1 MELQPSDILAAIL
14 DRQRRGKS
22 LSKAEKD
29 FLRNRDR
36 GWLGNAMDNIR
47 NALSNSVPAFLGR
60 AFRSL
65 TDPFRYAGEL
75 MFQGNPAG
83 RAAGLSNYWS
93 PNPITA
99 GGYTGK
105 GGGFPGRGPTASG
118 TITSAPRPVN
128 TPRVSRSPLGQP
140 QFKFPK
146 GSGGVRGMV
155 TQTADNAAVSALGR
169 KAANTM
175 GRKLGRAVPFVGAA
189 IAVADATSRI
199 SNGDYGGAILS
210 AASAIPGPLGWIALG
225 TQMVTDGLGA
235 TGNRREEYIIET
247 KTKDTFR
254 DEFQQMGGFDIEPG
268 DWGAAFLDELAKTN
282 QIKDDEKAIIAAV
295 FSGEDEGLMITDLQE
310 TLGKIMVRI
319 ANKEYKGKKPDVQE
333 TISEERKTNI
343 LKNLKNPVVLPES
356 KKKHKVKPGQRY
368 KGKTNFQGMDKLI
381 GDIKPQEPFK
391 KERSAWSKD
400 WQGYNAKLSQNKKN
414 QVLELVG
421 DGKHY
426 FDYMLNDSKIKN
438 AEEMEKFWGLHPE
451 LYSYVMGG
459 KKYKATRKEQVRG
472 DYLVFLTD
480 ENGEKTSM
488 LQSDISIKLE
498 EEHQKEMIAEYN
510 KTAEPTPF
518 LKDPLMKKVAKR
530 LKNEIDYPDKPA
542 KKGYPDEPPPKQ
554 VDGWHPEY
562 GKKYKYDKLDPVSA
576 VMMKRAP
583 TGDPE
588 IDANVKKAS
597 MKPKVEKKSS
607 NWREELEKENKLKN
621 ELSESDWTPVTSTI
635 ANRATQTFQHISG
648 TTATFAGLGGVE
660 VHPSTV
666 TIYGD
671 DVSTPS
677 YSDLALAGY
686 AKPLGMGRRDD
697 YEDVNPKLDAS
708 QEFAQNVG
716 ADVMM
721 NARVTGSGVSKE
733 KADEIIKFCLLYTSP
748 SPRDRT
754 RSRMP
759 SSA

>member
-1 MELQPSDILAAIL
+1 MSRKRNTFSKAVKHLKSSKIEEKLQTLNEIPTMNTSGLYDVVPGALSRTEIDKDNPTVPDYSTIDWDVDGEDGRDTSGLFDAEGNSLFAAPPGDNSYILGPMAAMYYTWAYPWTMVGYIRESDRRMVNLGRIDGKLSDWDGSSGNASSGSGTFYSYGQLTLEQAQWFRDVQKNPGATNDPATYNYRAFYPGPPSNTPDAFGRYYCITTGEPIATKDNEKEVNPMELQPSDILAAIL
-14 DRQRRGKS
+14 DRQRRGKT

-488 LQSDISIKLE
+488 L
-498 EEHQKEMIAEYN
+498 
-510 KTAEPTPF
+510 
-518 LKDPLMKKVAKR
+518 
-530 LKNEIDYPDKPA
+530 
-542 KKGYPDEPPPKQ
+542 
-554 VDGWHPEY
+554 
-562 GKKYKYDKLDPVSA
+562 PVSYTHLTL
-576 VMMKRAP
+576 P
-583 TGDPE
+583 T
-588 IDANVKKAS
+588 N
-597 MKPKVEKKSS
+597 
-607 NWREELEKENKLKN
+607 RE
-621 ELSESDWTPVTSTI
+621 V
-635 ANRATQTFQHISG
+635 
-648 TTATFAGLGGVE
+648 
-660 VHPSTV
+660 
-666 TIYGD
+666 
-671 DVSTPS
+671 
-677 YSDLALAGY
+677 
-686 AKPLGMGRRDD
+686 
-697 YEDVNPKLDAS
+697 
-708 QEFAQNVG
+708 
-716 ADVMM
+716 
-721 NARVTGSGVSKE
+721 
-733 KADEIIKFCLLYTSP
+733 
-748 SPRDRT
+748 
-754 RSRMP
+754 
-759 SSA
+759 